1 MNRITTLVAAT
12 VMALGLLASSALAG
26 GHKWPEGLPPHA
38 HAMLIGAELVE
49 VDDALT
55 LTFRRCVELT
65 SSAPT
70 SENGEL
76 PTPAHHDSIHTG
88 KAGGSP
94 FAPGALF
101 NAGNWVVPLAPFPGV
116 PFTGC
121 ESFTSGMPFPG

>member
-12 VMALGLLASSALAG
+12 MMALGLLASSALAG
-26 GHKWPEGLPPHA
+26 GHEWHEDVDPHP
-38 HAMLIGAELVE
+38 HVMLIGAELVPTE
-49 VDDALT
+49 DGLT

-65 SSAPT
+65 SNAST

-76 PTPAHHDSIHTG
+76 PTPAHHHSIHTG

-101 NAGNWVVPLAPFPGV
+101 NAGNWVVPLAPFHDV

-121 ESFTSGMPFPG
+121 ESFTSGMPFG